1 MLCRYIPSSHTGSLA
16 LLVLRGVFNPLIPTD
31 LHIRKKKSHT
41 ETRNNWAR
49 VCFKSR
55 LIVQP
60 IWLVIVDV
68 DVVVVVAANKTNVK
82 RARRKKMVPQKIT
95 VWPDG

>member
-68 DVVVVVAANKTNVK
+68 VVVDVAANKTNVK